1 MQLWTKSTVDAQK
14 LLVHDG
20 CKGKRTER
28 VHARFVDRL
37 GILVLAFELEREIV
51 RQVSTLMVSPE
62 EPQGVWVPYLE
73 GPKIQHA
80 LQSQSVA
87 SQAANR
93 VRDLPLY

>member
-73 GPKIQHA
+73 GPKIQYA
-80 LQSQSVA
+80 LQPLSVA
-87 SQAANR
+87 SQAANCA
-93 VRDLPLY
+93 RDLPLY